1 MAEMLALEAPAQ
13 ENALAVIPPPPPP
26 PSEGMPPESVAE
38 KEPDTDASVPKAAE
52 AKNLSD
58 LAKEVSNWTLHSDH
72 DLHVFLKRYSANLFE
87 RTKELEDSVRDIAA
101 EADSA
106 HVRLKNTFNQFL
118 MLSNNQ
124 FIENRVYDE
133 EQEDFFG
140 VNATQAAPEKQEGEK
155 VSTETEQPSAET
167 SVATAEGKQENGTK
181 AAAESIV
188 NKYRSALD
196 MGMEAMK
203 LFVMM
208 DEDDDTSETSS
219 QFDTVLD
226 IYNERPLPFIIGTRE
241 FLEDETL
248 GLGAAPEDD
257 SDSDS
262 SYGSSYSSSDS
273 ESDSDASP
281 RAVWSPVRGPTD
293 PAATKSLVVSWIPTS
308 PGV

>member
-13 ENALAVIPPPPPP
+13 ENALALIPPPPPP

-72 DLHVFLKRYSANLFE
+72 DLH

-219 QFDTVLD
+219 QFDTRFKLWVVLQQFGLGVRLGRFTGG
-226 IYNERPLPFIIGTRE
+226 IQRPKTFTLPFEFGGIGQ
-241 FLEDETL
+241 F
-248 GLGAAPEDD
+248 
-257 SDSDS
+257 
-262 SYGSSYSSSDS
+262 
-273 ESDSDASP
+273 
-281 RAVWSPVRGPTD
+281 VRGG
-293 PAATKSLVVSWIPTS
+293 ATAKKTC
-308 PGV
+308 